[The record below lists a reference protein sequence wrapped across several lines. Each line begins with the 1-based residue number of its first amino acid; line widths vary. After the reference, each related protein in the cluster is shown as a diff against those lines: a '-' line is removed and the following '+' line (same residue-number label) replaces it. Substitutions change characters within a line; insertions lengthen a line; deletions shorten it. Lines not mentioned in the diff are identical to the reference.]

1 MNYLIKAA
9 EHVYIVVTEYKNIC
23 KVSFSAF
30 PENIVIDRRANKP
43 TLFDCTPE
51 EMIKDNFRDL
61 DYVSFE
67 GKLTEKK
74 LMKLLNELVPE
85 IFL

>member
-9 EHVYIVVTEYKNIC
+9 NDVYIVVTEYKNIC
-23 KVSFSAF
+23 KVSFSTF
-30 PENIVIDRRANKP
+30 PRNIVDDRRVIKP
-43 TLFDCTPE
+43 TSFDCSPE
-51 EMIKDNFRDL
+51 EMIKDNFANL

-74 LMKLLNELVPE
+74 LMKLLIELVPE
-85 IFL
+85 IFI